1 MSKWNQMKRF
11 GYPPKTMKGVPR
23 PKTWADF
30 HKAYLSNQ
38 IYLFNLKSFTI
49 QWAKRGSGNAGARY
63 FNYYLIPP
71 LVYWN
76 PDIRFNRYKVLSAS
90 PPFIKLEMSKLN
102 RMFKHINRKCNEF
115 FLFQRYAIGF
125 GPYHLSGRYYS

>member
-90 PPFIKLEMSKLN
+90 PPFIKLEMMDGTTHKMDITPGMKEIDILKQVLN
-102 RMFKHINRKCNEF
+102 LTNESE
-115 FLFQRYAIGF
+115 R
-125 GPYHLSGRYYS
+125 R